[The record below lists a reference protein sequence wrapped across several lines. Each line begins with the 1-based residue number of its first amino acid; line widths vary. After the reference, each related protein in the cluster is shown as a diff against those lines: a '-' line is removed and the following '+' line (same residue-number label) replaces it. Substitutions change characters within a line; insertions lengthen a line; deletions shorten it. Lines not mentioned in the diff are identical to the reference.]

1 MAKNLII
8 VESPTKIKTLKKI
21 LGKNYHFESSL
32 GHIRD
37 LPAKGFGIDLEN
49 NFEPQYAILPEKKD
63 LINKLKAA
71 AKDTVVVQL
80 LMWFN
85 DIMKKPHARD

>member
-1 MAKNLII
+1 MAKNLIF

-49 NFEPQYAILPEKKD
+49 NFEP
-63 LINKLKAA
+63 
-71 AKDTVVVQL
+71 
-80 LMWFN
+80 
-85 DIMKKPHARD
+85 